1 MILIMPVDATC
12 FKDDN
17 NSLNQEKDM
26 TRETKMGSDI
36 ESNKNN
42 NKKTAHYQSNSIK
55 LYDLIAL
62 KFPCEGRILS
72 GFITIEYKYN
82 PQKITINYSNIKY
95 SDKRMEA
102 YLEKN
107 PTVIRNIDSYLKNK
121 MLESEFKLT

>member
-1 MILIMPVDATC
+1 MPFDATC

-17 NSLNQEKDM
+17 NSLNQEKEM
-26 TRETKMGSDI
+26 KQQTKMMVSNFK
-36 ESNKNN
+36 SNKNN
-42 NKKTAHYQSNSIK
+42 KKKANFQSNSIK

-62 KFPCEGRILS
+62 KFPSEGKILS
-72 GFITIEYKYN
+72 GFITIEYEYN

-107 PTVIRNIDSYLKNK
+107 PAVIRNIDSYLKNK

>member
-1 MILIMPVDATC
+1 MPFDATC

-26 TRETKMGSDI
+26 KQQTKMVESNVK
-36 ESNKNN
+36 SNKNN
-42 NKKTAHYQSNSIK
+42 NKEKANFQSNSIK

-62 KFPCEGRILS
+62 KFPNEGKILS
-72 GFITIEYKYN
+72 GFITIEYEYN
-82 PQKITINYSNIKY
+82 PQEITINYSNIKY
-95 SDKRMEA
+95 SDKRMEE